1 MRIFYILVFSSLIL
15 FVSSCNKKQ
24 DEVKVNKFSG
34 KDSTSTGKK
43 EYNDSAKTNELS
55 SSGENILTVTTE
67 DVKNHIGENAIV
79 KGYVADVV
87 IREKVEYLNFDR
99 KFPKNTFSAV
109 IFSEKF
115 SEVGD
120 LSIYKNQNIEVKGVI
135 STYKDK
141 PQIIVSS
148 KNQIRIIK

>member
-1 MRIFYILVFSSLIL
+1 MRKFNLIIFSFLVL
-15 FVSSCNKKQ
+15 FLYSCSKKQ
-24 DEVKVNKFSG
+24 DEVKINKFSG
-34 KDSTSTGKK
+34 SDSAAVEIKDSTNEK
-43 EYNDSAKTNELS
+43 NLSA
-55 SSGENILTVTTE
+55 SGENLLTVTTD
-67 DVKNHIGENAIV
+67 DVKNHIGENATV

-87 IREKVEYLNFDR
+87 IREKVEYLNFD
-99 KFPKNTFSAV
+99 KKYPKNTFSAV

-120 LSIYKNQNIEVKGVI
+120 LSIYKNQNVEVKGLI

-141 PQIIVSS
+141 PQIIVTS